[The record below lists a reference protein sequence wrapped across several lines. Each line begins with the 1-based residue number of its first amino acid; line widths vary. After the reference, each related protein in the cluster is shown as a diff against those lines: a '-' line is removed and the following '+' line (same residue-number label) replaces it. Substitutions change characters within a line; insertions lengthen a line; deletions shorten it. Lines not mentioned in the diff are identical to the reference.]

1 MEKEKSKDVDTEGRS
16 SQRGSG
22 LRMVE
27 RADEGGPEGDGNEMD
42 ESCWGLKGASERVNL
57 K

>member
-1 MEKEKSKDVDTEGRS
+1 MAERVDR
-16 SQRGSG
+16 
-22 LRMVE
+22 
-27 RADEGGPEGDGNEMD
+27 GGPRGAVTEEAVGGRGGGGRGWGCNEMD